1 MAAATRMD
9 RPRRSLFTSSSKC
22 FSIAMLKLVV
32 APKSALRGY
41 ISREFFYIIEE
52 LERRFAWK
60 HLETW
65 ELAHDR
71 RPLRTIL
78 LEKYGTIPEV
88 ILFWEH
94 YHLFIIRGREFQRL
108 GSQIGIWADDIH
120 SFNDGVWLSRV
131 APFVLADKVL
141 ATAANQFEEFYPFIR
156 KGADLVWVPHSAS
169 MDFVVP
175 LNETPERAVFL
186 SGAMTDHYPLRRQLK
201 ALSEESGLPIAFF
214 DHPGYHCGFDHDSD
228 ARVGNGY
235 RKTDRQAHPR
245 EMTDGL
251 IYGYLVA
258 KFFEIPATGTLL
270 LGEERMK
277 DSLASLGFC
286 DGVHYLSISPG
297 NLKSRIEEALD
308 PMNRKEIDA
317 IRRQGQMLVLKRHL
331 VQHRAKQIDQ
341 VFG

>member
-1 MAAATRMD
+1 M
-9 RPRRSLFTSSSKC
+9 F
-22 FSIAMLKLVV
+22 KLVV

-41 ISREFFYIIEE
+41 ISREFFYIMLE

-88 ILFWEH
+88 ILFWEQ
-94 YHLFIIRGREFQRL
+94 YHVFLLRGKELQRL

-120 SFNDGVWLSRV
+120 SFNDTVRLSRI

-169 MDFVVP
+169 MDFVIP

-186 SGAMTDHYPLRRQLK
+186 SGAMTDHYPLRRELK
-201 ALSEESGLPIAFF
+201 ALSEGSDLPIAFF
-214 DHPGYHCGFDHDSD
+214 EHPGYHCGFDHDSD
-228 ARVGNGY
+228 ARVGKGY
-235 RKTDRQAHPR
+235 AQQIARYLAAL
-245 EMTDGL
+245 TDGL
-251 IYGYLVA
+251 VYGYLVA

-277 DSLASLGFC
+277 DSLANLGFC
-286 DGVHYLSISPG
+286 DGVHYLSINPE
-297 NLKSRIEEALD
+297 NLKPRIEEALD
-308 PMNRKEIDA
+308 PINRKEIDA

-331 VQHRAKQIDQ
+331 VQHRAKQIDD

>member
-1 MAAATRMD
+1 
-9 RPRRSLFTSSSKC
+9 
-22 FSIAMLKLVV
+22 V
-32 APKSALRGY
+32 
-41 ISREFFYIIEE
+41 E
-52 LERRFAWK
+52 LERRFGWK

-88 ILFWEH
+88 ILFWEQ
-94 YHLFIIRGREFQRL
+94 YHVFISRGRELQRL

-120 SFNDGVWLSRV
+120 SFNDTVRLSRV

-141 ATAANQFEEFYPFIR
+141 ATAAKQLEEFYPFVR
-156 KGADLVWVPHSAS
+156 KGANLVWVPHSAS
-169 MDFVVP
+169 MDFVFP

-201 ALSEESGLPIAFF
+201 ALSEESGLPIATF

-235 RKTDRQAHPR
+235 AKQIARHLAA
-245 EMTDGL
+245 MTDGL

-277 DSLASLGFC
+277 DSLASLGFH
-286 DGVHYLSISPG
+286 DGVHYLSINPE
-297 NLKSRIEEALD
+297 NLKPRIEEALD

-317 IRRQGQMLVLKRHL
+317 IRRQGQMLVLKSHL
-331 VQHRAKQIDQ
+331 VQHRAKQIDE